1 MKNILCS
8 RRIFGLRRVVV
19 LLAFVASVTAF
30 ADLMK
35 DSPVA
40 FPEKGAL
47 PSKSPPDVKT
57 WSESPEKDYSIFG
70 TPQRSLAQI
79 AKIQAEMLIPP
90 AFLQRIV
97 ATLANEKFV
106 TTQPGRDGGI
116 TLARPPQDINLLQVV
131 EAFEGPIWLSD
142 CVEHLQSCVFGQTCP
157 VNRRWARLRDV
168 IRAELE
174 SATFADLVNEA
185 HDIQRSIF
193 PLTTD

>member
-1 MKNILCS
+1 ML
-8 RRIFGLRRVVV
+8 RINRQTDYAVRVVLSLSKRPPGLRVP
-19 LLAFVASVTAF
+19 T
-30 ADLMK
+30 
-35 DSPVA
+35 
-40 FPEKGAL
+40 
-47 PSKSPPDVKT
+47 
-57 WSESPEKDYSIFG
+57 SE
-70 TPQRSLAQI
+70 
-79 AKIQAEMLIPP
+79 IQAEMLIPP

-116 TLARPPQDINLLQVV
+116 TLARAPEEINLLQIV

-157 VNRRWARLRDV
+157 VNRRWGRLRNV

-185 HDIQRSIF
+185 FDIQQSLL
-193 PLTTD
+193 PVVSA

>member
-1 MKNILCS
+1 ML
-8 RRIFGLRRVVV
+8 RINRQTDYAVRVV
-19 LLAFVASVTAF
+19 LSL
-30 ADLMK
+30 
-35 DSPVA
+35 
-40 FPEKGAL
+40 
-47 PSKSPPDVKT
+47 SKRPAGVRVPT
-57 WSESPEKDYSIFG
+57 SE
-70 TPQRSLAQI
+70 
-79 AKIQAEMLIPP
+79 IQAEMLIPP

-116 TLARPPQDINLLQVV
+116 TLARPPENITLLQVV

-174 SATFADLVNEA
+174 SATFAHLVDEA
-185 HDIQRSIF
+185 YNIQQSIL
-193 PLTTD
+193 PIASA

>member
-1 MKNILCS
+1 ML
-8 RRIFGLRRVVV
+8 RINRQTDYAVRVV
-19 LLAFVASVTAF
+19 LSLSKRLAGVRVPT
-30 ADLMK
+30 
-35 DSPVA
+35 
-40 FPEKGAL
+40 
-47 PSKSPPDVKT
+47 
-57 WSESPEKDYSIFG
+57 SE
-70 TPQRSLAQI
+70 
-79 AKIQAEMLIPP
+79 IQAEMLIPP

-157 VNRRWARLRDV
+157 VNRRWARLREV

-174 SATFADLVNEA
+174 SATFADLVTEA
-185 HDIQRSIF
+185 YNIQQSIL
-193 PLTTD
+193 PVVTG